1 MLSED
6 IEELIKKGKI
16 AIRHLKKIK

>member
-1 MLSED
+1 MPSED
-6 IEELIKKGKI
+6 IEELIKKEKI